1 MRYCILLGFFVT
13 CRTTKSERNAR
24 AAEQC
29 QQHVIVGNSR
39 AAKPLQRRSIIHSR
53 RATHSICFMLKED
66 FQVSRIIGSNLQVYD
81 LGNKEARPTLSLIFF
96 YLRFFFFLLLAN
108 GLFLLFSANLAA
120 LALLYILWLFR
131 SLSLLL
137 SRAQEIACSHS
148 SRRY

>member
-1 MRYCILLGFFVT
+1 
-13 CRTTKSERNAR
+13 
-24 AAEQC
+24 
-29 QQHVIVGNSR
+29 
-39 AAKPLQRRSIIHSR
+39 
-53 RATHSICFMLKED
+53 MLKED

-131 SLSLLL
+131 SLSLSFSLEPRKLL
-137 SRAQEIACSHS
+137 ARTARGVIERRANKVALNYYALA
-148 SRRY
+148 RYSA